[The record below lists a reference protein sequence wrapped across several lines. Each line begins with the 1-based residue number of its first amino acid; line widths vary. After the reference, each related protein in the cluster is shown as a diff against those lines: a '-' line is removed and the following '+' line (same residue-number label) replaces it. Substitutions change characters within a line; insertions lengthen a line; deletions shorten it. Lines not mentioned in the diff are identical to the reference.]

1 MQSDADMLD
10 VFGLGQC
17 LISGLML
24 FAMQPVSTR
33 QQVEPNRLNMGQECG
48 SPVVKNISEHPTC
61 DESVASDF
69 SRKHPG

>member
-33 QQVEPNRLNMGQECG
+33 QQVEPNRLDMGQQYG
-48 SPVVKNISEHPTC
+48 SPMLKNISEHPNM
-61 DESVASDF
+61 
-69 SRKHPG
+69 R